1 MTYDD
6 AMSTATAHDESS
18 TVATQPHGSDRQ
30 ANGKKDREPR
40 WLSSSE
46 QATWLT
52 LVALMTRVPTALDA
66 DLQATS
72 GLSLFEYVV
81 LSRLSEADD
90 RTMRMSELAARV
102 NSSPSRLSHGIA
114 RLQRRGWVCRSPLP
128 ADGRQIMAALT
139 PAGFEKVEVS
149 APHHVDFVRKLVIDV
164 LTPAQL
170 QDLHAAARLIVDSVD
185 TALAPWPCREPAQ
198 NTEDPESSG
207 CSEGLA
213 PAGCSQ
219 APESSTAPAG
229 CISDDGL
236 TTAQRA

>member
-1 MTYDD
+1 MKYGEY
-6 AMSTATAHDESS
+6 MSATAEPDELGTAAAQLHDVDCSGEG
-18 TVATQPHGSDRQ
+18 TP
-30 ANGKKDREPR
+30 NREPH

-81 LSRLSEADD
+81 LSTLSEADD

-102 NSSPSRLSHGIA
+102 NSSPSRLSHGIT

-128 ADGRQIMAALT
+128 ADGRRIIAALT
-139 PAGFEKVEVS
+139 PAGFEKVEAS

-164 LTPAQL
+164 LTPVQL
-170 QDLHAAARLIVDSVD
+170 QDLHAAAQLIVDSVD
-185 TALAPWPCREPAQ
+185 SALAPYAYREPAV
-198 NTEDPESSG
+198 NAEKPGTLGDV
-207 CSEGLA
+207 EGLA
-213 PAGCSQ
+213 PA
-219 APESSTAPAG
+219 SS
-229 CISDDGL
+229 
-236 TTAQRA
+236 